1 MIICKCLRI
10 KVIKILTNSAEAN
23 VGLLCDIQTHLSTL
37 QNVAVP
43 VLSSTFNQFNY
54 LCINIIRKEI
64 FITFAERF
72 SIFAFCSII
81 SIQQPIM
88 FQQFLLLCFEE
99 MSWDN
104 IFIRKLRLVK
114 CISEVFLNNWYIL
127 RFFCKFHCSQQTF
140 WYGVCHLYL
149 NRGHHTIFFRRIVNE
164 FETYLI
170 DHVVYF
176 TFRTTLNRMQIQ
188 MIPLAACNDTPW
200 WITRLASTSAAHCCY
215 CWVAPNTDPLRG

>member
-1 MIICKCLRI
+1 MFWNKSLVWVYFDNMQMPPYKSYKNSDKQRGSKCW
-10 KVIKILTNSAEAN
+10 VIMWYSNTFI
-23 VGLLCDIQTHLSTL
+23 LSTL

-43 VLSSTFNQFNY
+43 VSSSTFNQFNY

-140 WYGVCHLYL
+140 WYAIAKRDMV
-149 NRGHHTIFFRRIVNE
+149 RRSLV
-164 FETYLI
+164 
-170 DHVVYF
+170 
-176 TFRTTLNRMQIQ
+176 
-188 MIPLAACNDTPW
+188 
-200 WITRLASTSAAHCCY
+200 
-215 CWVAPNTDPLRG
+215 